1 MQLVPDSEQRE
12 LRSAVRKFLIEVS
25 PPEQVRAAMTSE
37 PGYDPELWRRLAV
50 ELGLLGLVVPEEYG
64 GSGAGHVERAVVAE
78 ELGRALVPAPFL
90 ASAVLAVD
98 TLLACDDEAAR
109 AELLPALVEGQ
120 RIGTVAVAEGAGEW
134 DRAGGAT
141 TATERDG
148 HWQLDGTKTFVLAG
162 DVADLLLVYAA
173 TPTGPG
179 WFAVNAPP
187 DNPPVGLERTTLT
200 SLDPT
205 RRLAR
210 LRFTG
215 VTARPLAS
223 ADPAAA
229 LELVTDLASVALAA
243 EQLGG
248 MERAMEL
255 TVDYAKVRV
264 QFGRPIGSYQAV
276 KHGCADMYSAWE
288 HAVSVVRYAAWAA
301 DRAAEGD
308 RAELAVAAELAQV
321 YLGPAY
327 FEVATGMVQYHG
339 GIGYTWEH
347 DAHLYYKRA
356 KSSELLLGSPDR
368 HRARLADRLGV

>member
-1 MQLVPDSEQRE
+1 VQLVLDSEQRE
-12 LRSAVRKFLIEVS
+12 LRSAVRKFLIDQS
-25 PPEQVRAAMTSE
+25 PPEKVRAAMATE
-37 PGYDPELWRRLAV
+37 LGYHPELWRRLAV
-50 ELGLLGLVVPEEYG
+50 ELGLLGLVVPEQYG

-98 TLLACDDEAAR
+98 TLLALDDEPAR
-109 AELLPALVEGQ
+109 AELLPALVEGE
-120 RIGTVAVAEGAGEW
+120 RIGTVAVAEAAGPW
-134 DRAGGAT
+134 DRSGGAT
-141 TATERDG
+141 TATERNG
-148 HWQLDGTKTFVLAG
+148 HWELDGTKTFVLAG
-162 DVADLLLVYAA
+162 DVADLVLVYAA
-173 TPTGPG
+173 TPAGAG
-179 WFAVNAPP
+179 WFAVDSPL
-187 DNPPVGLERTTLT
+187 DNPAAGLERTTLT

-215 VTARPLAS
+215 VAARPLAS
-223 ADPAAA
+223 TDSSAA
-229 LELVTDLASVALAA
+229 LDLVTDLASVALAA

-248 MERAMEL
+248 LERAMEL

-276 KHGCADMYSAWE
+276 KHACADMYSAWE
-288 HAVSVVRYAAWAA
+288 HGVSVVRYAAWAA
-301 DRAAEGD
+301 DHD
-308 RAELAVAAELAQV
+308 RAELPVAAELAQV

-356 KSSELLLGSPDR
+356 KSSELLFGAPAQ

>member
-1 MQLVPDSEQRE
+1 VQLVLDSEQRE
-12 LRSAVRKFLIEVS
+12 LRSAVRKFLLDQS
-25 PPEQVRAAMTSE
+25 PSEKVRAAMASE
-37 PGYDPELWRRLAV
+37 LGYDRELWRRLAG
-50 ELGLLGLVVPEEYG
+50 ELGLIGLVVPEEHG
-64 GSGAGHVERAVVAE
+64 GSGAGQVERAIVLE
-78 ELGRALVPAPFL
+78 ELGRALVPVPFL

-98 TLLACDDEAAR
+98 TLLALDDEAAR
-109 AELLPALVEGQ
+109 AELLPALAEGE
-120 RIGTVAVAEGAGEW
+120 RIGTLAVAEGGGDW
-134 DRAGGAT
+134 DPSGGAT

-148 HWQLDGTKTFVLAG
+148 GWRLDGDKTFVLSG
-162 DVADLLLVYAA
+162 DVADLVLVYAA
-173 TPTGPG
+173 TSAGPG
-179 WFAVNAPP
+179 WFAVDGSP
-187 DNPPVGLERTTLT
+187 DSPAAGLERTTLK

-210 LRFTG
+210 LHFADTP
-215 VTARPLAS
+215 ARPLAS

-229 LELVTDLASVALAA
+229 LALVADLAAVALAA

-248 MERAMEL
+248 LERAMEL

-288 HAVSVVRYAAWAA
+288 HGVSVVRYAAWAA
-301 DRAAEGD
+301 EHD
-308 RAELAVAAELAQV
+308 RAELPVAAELAQT

-327 FEVATGMVQYHG
+327 FEVATDMVQFHG
-339 GIGYTWEH
+339 GVGYTWEH

-356 KSSELLLGSPDR
+356 KSSELLLGSPAR